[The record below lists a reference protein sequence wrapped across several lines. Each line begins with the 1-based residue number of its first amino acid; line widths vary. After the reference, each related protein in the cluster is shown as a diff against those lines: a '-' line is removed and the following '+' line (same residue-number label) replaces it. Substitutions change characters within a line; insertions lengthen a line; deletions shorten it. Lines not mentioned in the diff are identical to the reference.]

1 MTTDETGSTKRWV
14 FALSFFMAVIGL
26 SRLIDLP
33 ANFTPIIAGA
43 VFLPVISRGLYF
55 SILPVMV
62 LFVTDIVLG
71 FHETMLY
78 TYGAVF
84 LIGLFAQTVQFSLGV
99 KALSGVLIWHLVVNY
114 GVYLHSAP
122 TRSLVD
128 VYVSAWPFDF
138 RLLVSTL
145 LFTSLF
151 WLIKSFVERRL
162 ITGYAD
168 R

>member
-1 MTTDETGSTKRWV
+1 MATEKVREIMRWV
-14 FALSFFMAVIGL
+14 YALSFFMAVVAL
-26 SRLIDLP
+26 SRFMDLP
-33 ANFTPIIAGA
+33 ANFTPVIAAA

-55 SILPVMV
+55 SILPVVV
-62 LFVTDIVLG
+62 LFVTDLVLG

-78 TYGAVF
+78 TYGAVL
-84 LIGLFAQTVQFSLGV
+84 LIGLFAQLVRFSLGV
-99 KALSGVLIWHLVVNY
+99 KALSGVLIWHLIVNY
-114 GVYLHSAP
+114 GVYLHSVP
-122 TRSLVD
+122 TRSLID

-151 WLIKSFVERRL
+151 WLIKVVVERKFM
-162 ITGYAD
+162 TSYAD

>member
-1 MTTDETGSTKRWV
+1 MATEKVREIMRWV
-14 FALSFFMAVIGL
+14 YALSFFMAVVAL
-26 SRLIDLP
+26 SRFMDLP
-33 ANFTPIIAGA
+33 ANFTPVIAAA

-55 SILPVMV
+55 SILPVVV
-62 LFVTDIVLG
+62 LFVTDLVLG

-78 TYGAVF
+78 TYGAVL
-84 LIGLFAQTVQFSLGV
+84 LIGLFAQLVRFSLGV
-99 KALSGVLIWHLVVNY
+99 KALSGVLIWHLIVNY
-114 GVYLHSAP
+114 GVYEHSVP
-122 TRSLVD
+122 TRSLID

-151 WLIKSFVERRL
+151 WLTKVLVERRFM
-162 ITGYAD
+162 TNYAD

>member
-1 MTTDETGSTKRWV
+1 MVTEEVGETMRWV
-14 FALSFFMAVIGL
+14 YALSFFMAVVGL

-33 ANFTPIIAGA
+33 ANFTPVIAAA

-55 SILPVMV
+55 SILPVVV
-62 LFVTDIVLG
+62 LFVTDLVLG

-84 LIGLFAQTVQFSLGV
+84 LIGLFSQFVPFSLGV
-99 KALSGVLIWHLVVNY
+99 KALSGVLIWHVIVNY
-114 GVYLHSAP
+114 GVYLHSLP
-122 TRSLVD
+122 SRSLVD

-151 WLIKSFVERRL
+151 WLIKVVVERKFM
-162 ITGYAD
+162 TSYAD